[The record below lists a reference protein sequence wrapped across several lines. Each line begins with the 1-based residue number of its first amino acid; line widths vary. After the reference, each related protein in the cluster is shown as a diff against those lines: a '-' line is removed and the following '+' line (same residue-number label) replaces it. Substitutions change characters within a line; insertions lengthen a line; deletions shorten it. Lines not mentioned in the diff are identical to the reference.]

1 MTNTNK
7 RIIIKMIEDIKN
19 KDLVDLSKQFKKAM
33 TLKVKQRIRNKKEQI
48 SNSY

>member
-33 TLKVKQRIRNKKEQI
+33 ALKVKQRIRNKKEQI